1 MKSLPALRARLVY
14 VVACQ
19 AIPFVGHLVVPRLSR
34 PRDPERGKTGPSARG
49 EFGVPRLAVAIM
61 PRRESRRVAS
71 VQMKGA
77 RKVPDFLDRVASVLA
92 QRPSFTEREPVY
104 VIDPTGS
111 EFGIELASTV
121 EPIPRVAEEPQP
133 PKSLLER
140 PVVSALRGIYRTLA
154 PRLNRIVDSTNRAI
168 SLRTGHLQES
178 MRRLAVAQRSLED
191 RLEKLE
197 TERSSVRA
205 PQRQL
210 ADPEVADT
218 ISKHLESLEERVA
231 ALEARLEELARI
243 GNEKTERGAE
253 TSAPE
258 E

>member
-1 MKSLPALRARLVY
+1 M
-14 VVACQ
+14 
-19 AIPFVGHLVVPRLSR
+19 PRL
-34 PRDPERGKTGPSARG
+34 P
-49 EFGVPRLAVAIM
+49 VAIM

-104 VIDPTGS
+104 LIDPTGS

-140 PVVSALRGIYRTLA
+140 PVVSALKGIYRTLA
-154 PRLNRIVDSTNRAI
+154 PRLNRIVDSTNRAM
-168 SLRTGHLQES
+168 SLRTSYLQES

-191 RLEKLE
+191 RVEKLE
-197 TERSSVRA
+197 TDRSSTRESQRELPVREGTHT
-205 PQRQL
+205 L
-210 ADPEVADT
+210 
-218 ISKHLESLEERVA
+218 SNHLESLEERVA
-231 ALEARLEELARI
+231 ALEARLEELAQR
-243 GNEKTERGAE
+243 GNEHMERGSDASASQE
-253 TSAPE
+253 PTSQ
-258 E
+258 